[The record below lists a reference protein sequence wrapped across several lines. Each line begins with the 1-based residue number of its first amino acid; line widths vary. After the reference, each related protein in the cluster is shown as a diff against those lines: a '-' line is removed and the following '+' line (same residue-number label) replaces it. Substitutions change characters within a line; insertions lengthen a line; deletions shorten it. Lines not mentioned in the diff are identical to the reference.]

1 MLLES
6 GGWLVIRSRTPRS
19 LLVTAIGVAASLVFT
34 YAGPS
39 VPVVRAAANCSGQ
52 TFEFDGTD
60 PPGQH
65 NYGVKATIE
74 KRTPSLCIGGAA
86 WSDSS
91 LWVMTTGGCDEE
103 YIQSGYGRHS
113 GEADVYP
120 FAQYDIGVGNNF
132 VHKQLA
138 NPVPAGSKVYYVK
151 YNFST
156 GVFSAYYDG
165 QFLLGVNVDTNWCTG
180 RESQYEAEVHDGG
193 DDVPGTAANKASVD
207 NMLVVTSHS
216 GVWVAPQGLTAS
228 STSAR
233 YDVDWAANQTHMR
246 VWTK

>member
-1 MLLES
+1 M
-6 GGWLVIRSRTPRS
+6 IRSRTPRP
-19 LLVTAIGVAASLVFT
+19 LLVTALVVAASLVFA

-39 VPVVRAAANCSGQ
+39 VLVMRAAVNCSGS
-52 TFEFDGTD
+52 TLLFDGTD

-74 KRTPSLCIGGAA
+74 KRTPALCGAN

-120 FAQYDIGVGNNF
+120 FAQYDIGVGQAF

-151 YNFST
+151 YNFSS
-156 GVFSAYYDG
+156 GAFSAWYDG
-165 QFLLGVNVDTNWCTG
+165 QWLLSVNVDTNWCTG
-180 RESQYEAEVHDGG
+180 RGSQYEAEVHDNG

-207 NMLVVTSHS
+207 NMLVITSRS

-228 STSAR
+228 SESAR
-233 YDVDWAANQTHMR
+233 YDVDWAVNQTHMR